1 MTIAIYA
8 GTFDPFTLGHEDVLQ
23 RARQIFDKVIVAVAA
38 DTGKSTF
45 FTNKKQVHL
54 AKSELEGSDGVE
66 VVGFKG
72 LLSEFV
78 RMTGATVL
86 IRGVRNGSD
95 FDYETRMA
103 CVNHALNENVQTVFF
118 PPING
123 TQSISGSLVR
133 EIHRLGGDVS
143 SFVSPIVS
151 QALASKRSGV
161 KTSW

>member
-8 GTFDPFTLGHEDVLQ
+8 GTFDPFTLGHEDVLR
-23 RARQIFDKVIVAVAA
+23 RACQIFEEVIVAVAA
-38 DTGKSTF
+38 DTGRQTF
-45 FTNKKQVHL
+45 FSFQERVEL
-54 AKSELEGSDGVE
+54 AQAALKDVKGVR
-66 VVGFKG
+66 VVGFQG

-78 RMTGATVL
+78 RSTGASVL

-103 CVNHALNENVQTVFF
+103 CVNHALNKNVQTIFF

-143 SFVSPIVS
+143 AFVSPVVC
-151 QALASKRSGV
+151 QALEAKKG
-161 KTSW
+161 TAQ

>member
-8 GTFDPFTLGHEDVLQ
+8 GTFDPFTLGHEDVLR
-23 RARQIFDKVIVAVAA
+23 RAQQIFDEVIVAVAA
-38 DTGKSTF
+38 DTGKNTF
-45 FTNKKQVHL
+45 FSYEERVQL
-54 AKSELEGSDGVE
+54 ARDTLGNLKGVK
-66 VVGFKG
+66 VLGFEG

-78 RMTGATVL
+78 KKTGATVL

-103 CVNHALNENVQTVFF
+103 CVNHALNQNVQTVFF
-118 PPING
+118 PPMNG

-143 SFVSPIVS
+143 AFVSPAVCR
-151 QALASKRSGV
+151 ALASKRV
-161 KTSW
+161 AHKE

>member
-23 RARQIFDKVIVAVAA
+23 RARQIFDEVIVAVAA
-38 DTGKSTF
+38 DTGKNTF
-45 FTNKKQVHL
+45 FSYNERVKL
-54 AKSELEGSDGVE
+54 AQEVLKGMNGVK
-66 VVGFKG
+66 VVGFEG

-78 RMTGATVL
+78 CATGASVL

-103 CVNHALNENVQTVFF
+103 CVNHALNRNVQTVFF

-143 SFVSPIVS
+143 AFVSPVVC
-151 QALASKRSGV
+151 QALAAKRNEV
-161 KTSW
+161 KS

>member
-8 GTFDPFTLGHEDVLQ
+8 GTFDPFTLGHEDVLR
-23 RARQIFDKVIVAVAA
+23 RAQQIFDEVIVAVAA
-38 DTGKSTF
+38 DTGKNTF
-45 FTNKKQVHL
+45 FFFLERVQL
-54 AKSELEGSDGVE
+54 ARDTLGNLKGVK
-66 VVGFKG
+66 VLGFEG

-78 RMTGATVL
+78 KKTGATVL

-103 CVNHALNENVQTVFF
+103 CVNHALNQNVQTVFF
-118 PPING
+118 PPMNG

-143 SFVSPIVS
+143 AFVSPTVCK
-151 QALASKRSGV
+151 ALEAKRARG
-161 KTSW
+161 KK

>member
-38 DTGKSTF
+38 DTGKNTF
-45 FTNKKQVHL
+45 FTYEERVHL
-54 AKSELEGSDGVE
+54 AQSVLEGIDGVE
-66 VVGFKG
+66 VVGFEG
-72 LLSEFV
+72 L
-78 RMTGATVL
+78 
-86 IRGVRNGSD
+86 
-95 FDYETRMA
+95 
-103 CVNHALNENVQTVFF
+103 LNENVQTVFF

-143 SFVSPIVS
+143 AFVSPIVCE
-151 QALASKRSGV
+151 ALASKRSGA
-161 KTSW
+161 KTW

>member
-8 GTFDPFTLGHEDVLQ
+8 GTFDPFTLGHEDVLS
-23 RARQIFDKVIVAVAA
+23 RARQIFDEVIVAVAA
-38 DTGKSTF
+38 DTGRSTF
-45 FTNKKQVHL
+45 FSYQERVQL
-54 AKSELEGSDGVE
+54 AQEVLKGIPGVK
-66 VVGFKG
+66 VVGFQG

-78 RMTGATVL
+78 KATGASVL

-103 CVNHALNENVQTVFF
+103 CVNHALNKHVQTVFF
-118 PPING
+118 PPMNG

-143 SFVSPIVS
+143 AFVSPAVCR
-151 QALASKRSGV
+151 ALEAKRTGA
-161 KTSW
+161 K

>member
-8 GTFDPFTLGHEDVLQ
+8 GTFDPFTLGHEDVLR
-23 RARQIFDKVIVAVAA
+23 RAQQIFDEVIVAVAA
-38 DTGKSTF
+38 DTGKNTF
-45 FTNKKQVHL
+45 FSYEERVQL
-54 AKSELEGSDGVE
+54 AQDTLAGLKGVK
-66 VVGFKG
+66 VLGFEG

-78 RMTGATVL
+78 KKTGATVL

-103 CVNHALNENVQTVFF
+103 CVNHVLNRNVQTVFF
-118 PPING
+118 PPMNG

-143 SFVSPIVS
+143 AFVSPAVCK
-151 QALASKRSGV
+151 ALEAKRTKV
-161 KTSW
+161 KK

>member
-8 GTFDPFTLGHEDVLQ
+8 GTFDPFTLGHEDVLN
-23 RARQIFDKVIVAVAA
+23 RARQIFDEVIVAVAA
-38 DTGKSTF
+38 DTGKNTF
-45 FTNKKQVHL
+45 FSFEERVDL
-54 AKSELEGSDGVE
+54 AQKVLKDVSKVR
-66 VVGFKG
+66 VVGFEG

-78 RMTGATVL
+78 KATGASVL

-103 CVNHALNENVQTVFF
+103 CVNHVLNKGVQTVFF
-118 PPING
+118 PPMNG

-143 SFVSPIVS
+143 AFVNPIVC
-151 QALASKRSGV
+151 QALEAKRSGAR
-161 KTSW
+161 

>member
-38 DTGKSTF
+38 DTGKKTF
-45 FTNKKQVHL
+45 FTYEERVLL
-54 AKSELEGSDGVE
+54 AQSVLEGTDGVE
-66 VVGFKG
+66 VIGFEG

-78 RMTGATVL
+78 RKSGATVL

-143 SFVSPIVS
+143 AFVSPVVCR
-151 QALASKRSGV
+151 ALASKRSGAR
-161 KTSW
+161 TW